1 MLFSIAPEVEDKV
14 EQSAYVTVREKEDLE
29 RRML

>member
-1 MLFSIAPEVEDKV
+1 MEDAPEVEDKV